1 MFILPF
7 FEKMERESSV
17 MENRG
22 NNNRLFATKNIVQMA
37 LFAALLCISA
47 YVSIPLPLPGGGH
60 LSVINFVVLLIAML
74 FPLGQSFF
82 IILIWMLLGALGL
95 PVYAAGGAGIGYLL
109 SPLGGYNIGF
119 LFVSI
124 LLPFLGRKKKKG
136 FYTIFLAVFG
146 VLLIDFI
153 GMVWMKLL
161 GSISWKAAFFA
172 GFLPF
177 VPLDLVKA
185 VVVAKILPVF
195 RRILTES

>member
-1 MFILPF
+1 
-7 FEKMERESSV
+7 MERESSV
-17 MENRG
+17 MENRE
-22 NNNRLFATKNIVQMA
+22 NNNRLFSTKNIVQMA

-60 LSVINFVVLLIAML
+60 LSIINFVVILIAML

-95 PVYAAGGAGIGYLL
+95 PVYAAGGAGVGYLL

-119 LFVSI
+119 LLVSI
-124 LLPFLGRKKKKG
+124 LLPLLRKKNCKG
-136 FYTIFLAVFG
+136 HYVIFLAFFG

-153 GMVWMKLL
+153 GMVWIKLL
-161 GSISWKAAFFA
+161 GSISWRAAFLA

-185 VVVAKILPVF
+185 VVVAKILPAF
-195 RRILTES
+195 WRIMMEGDEM